1 MRSKNITMQEKT
13 LIYDGTFEGFLSCV
27 FYVFEYKFKNVTIQN
42 EFVNQIGLFSE
53 NETIGT
59 DAKKADRVWKGIKSK
74 TSKITSTKIYYAF
87 LSEQEGVENILLN
100 YIQYIFKNQLRVDT
114 DFTHPSVLKIAQIAK
129 NVSREKH
136 RMEAFV
142 RFRLTKD
149 NIYFANIEPDFN
161 VLPLIAKHFKS
172 RYADQKW
179 VIYDIKRNYGL
190 FYNLQTLEFI
200 NMSFPKNFDFTK
212 TDTIFFADEEFNFQ
226 KLWKDYFKST
236 NIKER
241 KNMKLHL
248 NHIPKRYWK
257 YLSEK
262 QHNLE

>member
-1 MRSKNITMQEKT
+1 MQEKT

-27 FYVFEYKFKNVTIQN
+27 FFVFEYKVKNATIQN
-42 EFVNQIGLFSE
+42 EFVKQSGLFSE
-53 NETIGT
+53 NEKIIT
-59 DAKKADRVWKGIKSK
+59 DFIKADRVWKGIKSK
-74 TSKITSTKIYYAF
+74 TSTRTSAKIYYAF
-87 LSEQEGVENILLN
+87 LSEQESVENMLLN
-100 YIQYIFKNQLRVDT
+100 YIQYIFKHQKRVDT
-114 DFTHPSVLKIAQIAK
+114 DFTHPSILKVTQIAK

-142 RFRLTKD
+142 RFKLTKD
-149 NIYFANIEPDFN
+149 NIYFANIAPDFN

-179 VIYDIKRNYGL
+179 VIFDIKRNYGL
-190 FYNLQTLEFI
+190 FYDLQTLEFV
-200 NMSFPKNFDFTK
+200 NMSFPSNFDFTK
-212 TDTIFFADEEFNFQ
+212 TDTNYFTDEELKFQ
-226 KLWKDYFKST
+226 KLWKDYFEST

-241 KNMKLHL
+241 KNMKLHI

-262 QHNLE
+262 QPNL

>member
-1 MRSKNITMQEKT
+1 MQPKT
-13 LIYDGTFEGFLSCV
+13 LIYDGSFEGFLSCV
-27 FYVFEYKFKNVTIQN
+27 FYVFEYKLQQVTIQN
-42 EFVNQIGLFSE
+42 EFVQQNDLFAEHEIIS
-53 NETIGT
+53 T
-59 DAKKADRVWKGIKSK
+59 DKQKSDRVWKGLKSKASIKS
-74 TSKITSTKIYYAF
+74 STKIYYAF
-87 LSEQEGVENILLN
+87 LSELPKVENILLD
-100 YIQYIFKNQLRVDT
+100 YIQYIFNSTQKVDT
-114 DFTHPSVLKIAQIAK
+114 DFTQASVLKTSQIAK

-142 RFRLTKD
+142 RFKLTKD

-190 FYNLQTLEFI
+190 HYDLKSLEFI
-200 NMSFPKNFDFTK
+200 NMEFPKNFDFTK
-212 TDTIFFADEEFNFQ
+212 TDTDFFSDEEFDFQ
-226 KLWKDYFKST
+226 KLWKDYFDST

-241 KNMKLHL
+241 KNMKLHVR
-248 NHIPKRYWK
+248 HVPKRYWK

-262 QHNLE
+262 QPNL